1 MDQTHHNIL
10 LYIIYLSNSLIFKS
24 FLIVYLIIY
33 QGLLNSTT
41 LHIINYILINNTR
54 HLSTCPNQ
62 LTEVFIIFSVIGATS
77 TLSLLLSFLIL
88 ESSLRTHSMQH
99 LHHLHLLYSYIGSL
113 PFNNMSHIT
122 SSVLIYCYTITF
134 SFNLSGIF
142 VTYKSVEICLYF
154 NHLT

>member
-41 LHIINYILINNTR
+41 LHIINYILITNTR

-99 LHHLHLLYSYIGSL
+99 LHHLHLLYLLHWFLTVQQYI
-113 PFNNMSHIT
+113 PYNI
-122 SSVLIYCYTITF
+122 V
-134 SFNLSGIF
+134 SFNLLLYDNIF
-142 VTYKSVEICLYF
+142 LQFERYF
-154 NHLT
+154 CNI

>member
-99 LHHLHLLYSYIGSL
+99 LHHLHLLYLLHWFLTVQQYI
-113 PFNNMSHIT
+113 PYNI
-122 SSVLIYCYTITF
+122 V
-134 SFNLSGIF
+134 SFNLLLYDNIF
-142 VTYKSVEICLYF
+142 LQFERYF
-154 NHLT
+154 CNI